1 MNRVRWIVKKKN
13 KRRFWAWITDKH
25 ASFCTHPWLLRVVLL
40 HNISMSTLRSRYVSE
55 TVRLWKIAI
64 AHSIQ
69 YALAW
74 ACVCVVRPCLRW
86 FRVSGSRQ
94 HIDLH
99 KWLPKTEQAYSVLPR
114 GLCALLCF
122 CSQRSVVCLDPF
134 HRLSAIDPFFIM
146 VMYFFLS
153 LSLTLS
159 RALYTSLYLHR
170 SFSLVALLCYLVCT
184 DHSSRSS
191 SVWTMNGMDSN
202 IWSDECRY
210 GVNIFIVIAWAI
222 LFSLPDECIFFPRA
236 NLTKL
241 DCNLRKNFW
250 CTTVTFCARPFS
262 TLYKRGRYSPIFLS
276 SSSLYIW

>member
-153 LSLTLS
+153 LSHALS
-159 RALYTSLYLHR
+159 CSLYI
-170 SFSLVALLCYLVCT
+170 T
-184 DHSSRSS
+184 
-191 SVWTMNGMDSN
+191 
-202 IWSDECRY
+202 
-210 GVNIFIVIAWAI
+210 
-222 LFSLPDECIFFPRA
+222 
-236 NLTKL
+236 
-241 DCNLRKNFW
+241 
-250 CTTVTFCARPFS
+250 
-262 TLYKRGRYSPIFLS
+262 LS
-276 SSSLYIW
+276 SSFLLSCRPPLLSRLHRPQQSQ